1 MPGALWVLLLSGV
14 LGFRVG
20 MLGFPDWQVAVETA
34 QVVAGLVTYPP
45 DNIFYI
51 YHTRLW
57 TALHQIL
64 AIALRAGVSEITL
77 SLVLSGVQ
85 GMLTFQALALFVY
98 ALSRDVLLAVG
109 AAALIFFTRT
119 AEYGTIYPLFL
130 LGTEH
135 TYGVIGLSTAAFVVA
150 VLGAGWYRTGAFLL
164 GVAPCIHPAIGSWTV
179 LAVGLAVLSDFRNLR
194 AELRPAF
201 PWFLAGCGVTLGSLL
216 IQFSLAP
223 PMPEQMARLSP
234 EDLSTFI
241 RLWDGHRAA
250 VSIRSTG
257 VQLNAAA
264 AIIAYTWVALLSA
277 ELPSSSRLLLRIT
290 VAGSLLAV
298 AMVPLSWI
306 PPERLPSALLV
317 LMPGRYLNFGALIFV
332 AMLIGLLGSCR
343 VLWSRLVLLFLSC
356 GLLATNRSMLW
367 EFLQHHH
374 NVRFQINVR
383 PLQIVWL
390 SAAAVLA
397 GAVWTWWRL
406 SGAKHPAHPAP
417 PAPPAHPLHPLH
429 PLHLLHLLHLA
440 ILALVVLMTMHQR
453 IEQSG
458 AHFNNR
464 TNDVFFADVAA
475 RQGVL
480 LLAGDL
486 RLIQLR
492 TRRPVLL
499 DAGALDTVMYSLE
512 TGAAMQRILRDIYGL
527 DLSHPPPDAVG
538 AGRIPALSHRD
549 TWESYSPEKWRA
561 IRRDFGVTQVLA
573 YADWALRLP
582 VASQSRRLLLYDIP
596 ER

>member
-1 MPGALWVLLLSGV
+1 
-14 LGFRVG
+14 
-20 MLGFPDWQVAVETA
+20 
-34 QVVAGLVTYPP
+34 
-45 DNIFYI
+45 
-51 YHTRLW
+51 
-57 TALHQIL
+57 
-64 AIALRAGVSEITL
+64 
-77 SLVLSGVQ
+77 
-85 GMLTFQALALFVY
+85 
-98 ALSRDVLLAVG
+98 
-109 AAALIFFTRT
+109 
-119 AEYGTIYPLFL
+119 
-130 LGTEH
+130 
-135 TYGVIGLSTAAFVVA
+135 
-150 VLGAGWYRTGAFLL
+150 
-164 GVAPCIHPAIGSWTV
+164 
-179 LAVGLAVLSDFRNLR
+179 
-194 AELRPAF
+194 
-201 PWFLAGCGVTLGSLL
+201 
-216 IQFSLAP
+216 
-223 PMPEQMARLSP
+223 MPEQMARLSP

-264 AIIAYTWVALLSA
+264 AIIAYTWLALLSA

-290 VAGSLLAV
+290 VAGSLLAI

-306 PPERLPSALLV
+306 PPDRLPSALLV

-356 GLLATNRSMLW
+356 GLLVTNRSMLW

-374 NVRFQINVR
+374 NVRFQINVA
-383 PLQIVWL
+383 PLRIVWL

-406 SGAKHPAHPAP
+406 SRAARPAP
-417 PAPPAHPLHPLH
+417 LAPPTPPAHLA
-429 PLHLLHLLHLA
+429 HLA
-440 ILALVVLMTMHQR
+440 HLAVLALVVLMTLHQR
-453 IEQSG
+453 VEQSG
-458 AHFNNR
+458 AHFNDR

-512 TGAAMQRILRDIYGL
+512 TGAAMQRMLRDIYGL
-527 DLSHPPPDAVG
+527 DLSTSAARCRRRRPHPRALAPRHVG
-538 AGRIPALSHRD
+538 ELFAGKMARHRA
-549 TWESYSPEKWRA
+549 RF
-561 IRRDFGVTQVLA
+561 RRHAGSRV
-573 YADWALRLP
+573 
-582 VASQSRRLLLYDIP
+582 RRLGAQTPGRLAEPPAAAL
-596 ER
+596 